1 MANKLRNTSKK
12 SDTAADTAA
21 KGIRDFTKEK
31 DESIDWIA
39 LARDERTLKIVGVVF
54 LVLSV
59 FLFISFAS
67 YLFTWKQDQAIAQQ
81 GFSAL
86 LYEEKPALNWL
97 GRLGAVVSHFFF
109 FKAFGIA
116 SFLICTFFFVVGV
129 NLLFRQKLFS
139 IWRNL
144 KYVTIGTTV
153 LSVSMSYIFS
163 GNAFAFGG
171 GVGNLLNRE
180 LEGALGVFGAGSL
193 CCSSP
198 PLM

>member
-1 MANKLRNTSKK
+1 MANKLRNS
-12 SDTAADTAA
+12 AAKTETAA
-21 KGIRDFTKEK
+21 KPAAKDLRDFTPEKEA
-31 DESIDWIA
+31 SIDWIA
-39 LARDERTLKIVGVVF
+39 LARDERTLKIVGLIF
-54 LVLSV
+54 IVLSV

-129 NLLFRQKLFS
+129 NLLFRQKVFS

-144 KYVTIGTTV
+144 KYVTIGTT
-153 LSVSMSYIFS
+153 
-163 GNAFAFGG
+163 
-171 GVGNLLNRE
+171 
-180 LEGALGVFGAGSL
+180 
-193 CCSSP
+193 
-198 PLM
+198 